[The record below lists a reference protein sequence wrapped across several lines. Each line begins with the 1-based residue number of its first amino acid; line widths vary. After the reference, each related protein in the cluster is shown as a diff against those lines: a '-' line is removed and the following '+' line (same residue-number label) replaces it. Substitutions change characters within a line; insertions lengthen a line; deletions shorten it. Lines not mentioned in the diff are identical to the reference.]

1 MVYSIYTGF
10 GYNQSRK
17 FKTLKIEYGNS
28 IYVGGDLSIILSPKI
43 TLDLGAE
50 QRFQT
55 EQKINGYQN
64 SEVRSIPT
72 LSLGSTY
79 SINSD
84 TAVSVNASFGG
95 SSASPDSIFGISLW
109 KKFEKFYYFL
119 PILALS
125 TKAEWVVKSYQEIKN
140 ERVIRQTYE
149 ESCGVSSL
157 ATLLNIL
164 DDQKKFDELELLKIM
179 SGQELYTDMV
189 SFADLND
196 AVKKLGF
203 QSNSYQI
210 NRENLDKLVNIP
222 MLVKIENDPR
232 FPHFVIIINHK
243 GNYLQVLDP
252 SHGEYIILK
261 VNFLAFGID
270 IIKVVML

>member
-1 MVYSIYTGF
+1 MEKI
-10 GYNQSRK
+10 
-17 FKTLKIEYGNS
+17 LKI
-28 IYVGGDLSIILSPKI
+28 LL
-43 TLDLGAE
+43 
-50 QRFQT
+50 
-55 EQKINGYQN
+55 
-64 SEVRSIPT
+64 
-72 LSLGSTY
+72 
-79 SINSD
+79 
-84 TAVSVNASFGG
+84 
-95 SSASPDSIFGISLW
+95 
-109 KKFEKFYYFL
+109 FL

-149 ESCGVSSL
+149 QSCGASSL

-222 MLVKIENDPR
+222 MLVKIEDDPR

-252 SHGEYIILK
+252 SHGEY
-261 VNFLAFGID
+261 
-270 IIKVVML
+270 

>member
-1 MVYSIYTGF
+1 MEKI
-10 GYNQSRK
+10 
-17 FKTLKIEYGNS
+17 LKI
-28 IYVGGDLSIILSPKI
+28 LL
-43 TLDLGAE
+43 
-50 QRFQT
+50 
-55 EQKINGYQN
+55 
-64 SEVRSIPT
+64 
-72 LSLGSTY
+72 
-79 SINSD
+79 
-84 TAVSVNASFGG
+84 
-95 SSASPDSIFGISLW
+95 
-109 KKFEKFYYFL
+109 FL

-125 TKAEWVVKSYQEIKN
+125 AKAEWVVKSYQEIKN

-149 ESCGVSSL
+149 QSCGASSL

-222 MLVKIENDPR
+222 MLVKIEDDPR
-232 FPHFVIIINHK
+232 FPHFVII
-243 GNYLQVLDP
+243 
-252 SHGEYIILK
+252 
-261 VNFLAFGID
+261 
-270 IIKVVML
+270 

>member
-1 MVYSIYTGF
+1 MEKI
-10 GYNQSRK
+10 
-17 FKTLKIEYGNS
+17 LKI
-28 IYVGGDLSIILSPKI
+28 LL
-43 TLDLGAE
+43 
-50 QRFQT
+50 
-55 EQKINGYQN
+55 
-64 SEVRSIPT
+64 
-72 LSLGSTY
+72 
-79 SINSD
+79 
-84 TAVSVNASFGG
+84 
-95 SSASPDSIFGISLW
+95 
-109 KKFEKFYYFL
+109 FL

-149 ESCGVSSL
+149 QSCGASSL

-189 SFADLND
+189 SFADLSD

-222 MLVKIENDPR
+222 MLVKIEDDPR
-232 FPHFVIIINHK
+232 FPHFVVIINHK
-243 GNYLQVLDP
+243 GN
-252 SHGEYIILK
+252 
-261 VNFLAFGID
+261 
-270 IIKVVML
+270 